1 MLQYDKTEIEV
12 IKNVE
17 QRSLVDI
24 STSLRLK
31 EYLKDYH

>member
-17 QRSLVDI
+17 QTSLVDI
-24 STSLRLK
+24 FTSLRLR